1 MQHFFTYND
10 LESFL
15 GITAPMLML
24 DTLTVDTDQ
33 NSASGIKMVSMNEL
47 FFAGHFPDQ
56 PVMPGVLQ
64 VAAMTQA
71 AKAIILQCMKEDG
84 SPELIRLRKV
94 KFRKPVL
101 PGMVLK
107 VAASLLS
114 KNDDGSV
121 DFQIQNT
128 VDGDL
133 ASSGIVTLAWKGADW
148 FQQHPHTGAPSP
160 CQADMECEAADIKTI
175 MKYLPHRLPFLLI
188 DRCFSVGKGEYA
200 VGYKNITGNDL
211 LCRSRKQAMF
221 PGYLQIEAGAQL
233 GCVHILS
240 QPEHTGKLGL
250 FMSID
255 EATFHA
261 PVFPGEQLLLKIATS
276 FGGRFGT
283 GEGKFYVE
291 DRLVSESAIKFAVL
305 AAETF

>member
-1 MQHFFTYND
+1 MQPFFTYND
-10 LESFL
+10 LESLL
-15 GITAPMLML
+15 GITAPLLML
-24 DTLTVDTDQ
+24 DSLTVDTDQ
-33 NSASGIKMVSMNEL
+33 TSASAIKMVSMNEM

-64 VAAMTQA
+64 VAAMTQT
-71 AKAIILQCMKEDG
+71 AKAILVQCHHQEG
-84 SPELIRLRKV
+84 SAEVIRLRKV
-94 KFRKPVL
+94 KFRKPVV

-107 VAASLLS
+107 VDASLLA

-121 DFQIQNT
+121 DFQIKNT

-133 ASSGIVTLAWKGADW
+133 ASSGIVSMAWKKTDW
-148 FQQHPHTGAPSP
+148 FRQRPASGKPSP
-160 CQADMECEAADIKTI
+160 CHADMEGEAADIKTI
-175 MKYLPHRLPFLLI
+175 MKYLPHRLPFLLL
-188 DRCFSVGKGEYA
+188 DRSFSIGKGEYA

-211 LCRSRKQAMF
+211 LCRSGKQASF

-233 GCVHILS
+233 GCVHLLS
-240 QPEHTGKLGL
+240 QPEHKGKIGL

-261 PVFPGEQLLLKIATS
+261 PVFPGEQLLLKIATT

-283 GEGKFYVE
+283 GAGKFYVE
-291 DRLVSESAIKFAVL
+291 DRLVSEAEIKFAVL
-305 AAETF
+305 TME

>member
-1 MQHFFTYND
+1 MQHFFTYDD
-10 LESFL
+10 LENLL

-24 DTLTVDTDQ
+24 DTLTVDAGQ
-33 NSASGIKMVSMNEL
+33 HSASGIKMVSMNEM

-84 SPELIRLRKV
+84 SPEVIRLRKV

-133 ASSGIVTLAWKGADW
+133 ASSGVVTFAWKGAEW
-148 FQQHPHTGAPSP
+148 FQQHPRTGVPSP

-175 MKYLPHRLPFLLI
+175 MKYLPHRLPFLLL

-211 LCRSRKQAMF
+211 LCHSRKQALF

-240 QPEHTGKLGL
+240 QPEHTGKIGL

-291 DRLVSESAIKFAVL
+291 DRLVSEASIKFAVL
-305 AAETF
+305 AME

>member
-10 LESFL
+10 LESLL

-33 NSASGIKMVSMNEL
+33 NSASGIKLVSMNEL

-101 PGMVLK
+101 PGMVLN
-107 VAASLLS
+107 VVASLLS

-133 ASSGIVTLAWKGADW
+133 ASSGIVTLAWKGTEW
-148 FQQHPHTGAPSP
+148 FRQHPHTGAPSP
-160 CQADMECEAADIKTI
+160 CQADMECEIADIKTI

-188 DRCFSVGKGEYA
+188 DRCFSIGKGEYA

-211 LCRSRKQAMF
+211 LCHSRKQAMF
-221 PGYLQIEAGAQL
+221 PDFLQIEAGAQL

-305 AAETF
+305 AAEVF

>member
-1 MQHFFTYND
+1 
-10 LESFL
+10 
-15 GITAPMLML
+15 
-24 DTLTVDTDQ
+24 
-33 NSASGIKMVSMNEL
+33 
-47 FFAGHFPDQ
+47 
-56 PVMPGVLQ
+56 MPGVLQ

-114 KNDDGSV
+114 TNDDGSV

-160 CQADMECEAADIKTI
+160 CQADMECEAADINNNHEI
-175 MKYLPHRLPFLLI
+175 SSAPPAIPADRPLFLRRQRRI
-188 DRCFSVGKGEYA
+188 RCR
-200 VGYKNITGNDL
+200 I
-211 LCRSRKQAMF
+211 
-221 PGYLQIEAGAQL
+221 
-233 GCVHILS
+233 
-240 QPEHTGKLGL
+240 
-250 FMSID
+250 
-255 EATFHA
+255 
-261 PVFPGEQLLLKIATS
+261 
-276 FGGRFGT
+276 
-283 GEGKFYVE
+283 
-291 DRLVSESAIKFAVL
+291 
-305 AAETF
+305 